1 MKHIQ
6 IDLHFACDQV
16 QKGTLK
22 ASHVH
27 TQDQLGALLTK
38 PLSLERTES
47 LRAKIDLANGSSIL
61 QGHIKELRKVTQSK
75 NQFQIDKKSGSDL
88 QQQSGLESCLVSWYI

>member
-6 IDLHFACDQV
+6 IDLHFVRDQI

-22 ASHVH
+22 VSHVH

-38 PLSLERTES
+38 PLSRERTES
-47 LRAKIDLANGSSIL
+47 LRAKIGFADGSLIL
-61 QGHIKELRKVTQSK
+61 QGHIKKGDTKQ
-75 NQFQIDKKSGSDL
+75 
-88 QQQSGLESCLVSWYI
+88 ESISN